1 MKLKLPFFYVKM
13 NPISIH
19 RLSHYVAAVI
29 TVSVIQSPLYISS
42 DNSLQY
48 FKRGKSSRVTA
59 IIPLFIVSFPRFSE
73 TTVTARQT
81 ENCTMKIIKLYRTQR

>member
-1 MKLKLPFFYVKM
+1 MKLKIPSFFYVKM

-19 RLSHYVAAVI
+19 RLSQYVAAVI

-59 IIPLFIVSFPRFSE
+59 IIPLFIMCPSLGSAKPLLRPDRQK
-73 TTVTARQT
+73 TVQ
-81 ENCTMKIIKLYRTQR
+81 